1 MYVARALLI
10 CLFTI
15 AATGLVKAHEIG
27 AKTTAEIM
35 HLIRSEKFDL
45 ILPEAMRDNGVD
57 MWIHAT
63 RVGRPD
69 PMSVYFGS
77 VDGYIIFTD
86 RGGERIERAVL
97 GNRNRSQNVQE
108 ERDGPTGRGPSRYSS
123 GSNDLYDVFAS
134 PDDLSKFVSERDPKN
149 IAVNT
154 SSWLAVADGISATE
168 YEKLIKALGPEYSN
182 RIVSSENVITDFS
195 VRRVQRE
202 IVAFANAV
210 EMHRQILERA
220 LSNEVITPGETTLQ
234 DVAWWV
240 QEQLQ
245 DQGLAWSDSLELS
258 IPRILYSVNSERVA
272 PPDTRWWIHYPEY
285 VIQPGDFGTYDI
297 GVLYLGAFRTDFK
310 RNFYVMQD
318 GETTVPGSIQH
329 AYDRAIAARE
339 IIRQNIKIGRT
350 AEDTLN
356 SIISAMEAAG
366 YISTQFINMG
376 TEDYKMIQRKI
387 TGSKSGFSIDLH
399 PEGTKTGPAA
409 SDAAVGASIAQ
420 FRGDRAHLAIQEDH
434 LFSLEYM
441 VHTVMPERPG
451 YPMSVNIEGNHIVTR
466 WGVEYLHPPN
476 DRILLIH

>member
-1 MYVARALLI
+1 MYAAKVFLI
-10 CLFTI
+10 FLFTI
-15 AATGLVKAHEIG
+15 VITGIPKAHNIS
-27 AKTTAEIM
+27 AKATAEII

-45 ILPEAMRDNGVD
+45 ILPGAMRDNNVD

-69 PMSVYFGS
+69 PMAMYFGS

-86 RGGERIERAVL
+86 RGGDRIERAVF
-97 GNRNRSQNVQE
+97 GNRSRSQNVQTTNDKLNVQ
-108 ERDGPTGRGPSRYSS
+108 RVSRYSE
-123 GSNDLYDVFAS
+123 GSNDLYDIFAS
-134 PDDLSKFVSERDPKN
+134 PEDLKAFVNKRNPKR

-154 SSWLAVADGISATE
+154 SSWLAIADGISATE
-168 YEKLIKALGPEYSN
+168 YEKLNKVLGPKYSS

-220 LSNEVITPGETTLQ
+220 LSNEVITPGVTTLQ

-245 DQGLAWSDSLELS
+245 NQGLAWSNSLELS
-258 IPRILYSVNSERVA
+258 IPRILYSVKSERLA

-285 VIQPGDFGTYDI
+285 VIQRGDFGTYDI
-297 GVLYLGAFRTDFK
+297 GVLYMGTFRTDYK
-310 RNFYVMQD
+310 KNFYVMNE
-318 GETTVPGSIQH
+318 GETSVPKTIQH
-329 AYDRAIAARE
+329 AYDRAINARE
-339 IIRQNIKIGRT
+339 IIRKNIKVGIT
-350 AEDTLN
+350 AGDTLKA
-356 SIISAMEAAG
+356 IISAMENAG

-376 TEDYKMIQRKI
+376 LEDYKMIQRTI
-387 TGSKSGFSIDLH
+387 TGNKSGFSIDLH

-420 FRGDRAHLAIQEDH
+420 FRADRAHLPIQEDH

-441 VHTVMPERPG
+441 VHTVMPDRPG

>member
-15 AATGLVKAHEIG
+15 ASTGLVKAHEIG

-69 PMSVYFGS
+69 PMPVYFGS

-86 RGGERIERAVL
+86 RGGEQIERAVL

-108 ERDGPTGRGPSRYSS
+108 ERDGPTGWGPSRYSS
-123 GSNDLYDVFAS
+123 GPNDLYDVFAS

-149 IAVNT
+149 NAVNT

-258 IPRILYSVNSERVA
+258 IPPAFSILS
-272 PPDTRWWIHYPEY
+272 
-285 VIQPGDFGTYDI
+285 IQSG
-297 GVLYLGAFRTDFK
+297 LHRRTLAGGFTI
-310 RNFYVMQD
+310 R
-318 GETTVPGSIQH
+318 SIQH

-350 AEDTLN
+350 AGDTLN
-356 SIISAMEAAG
+356 SNISAMEAAG

-420 FRGDRAHLAIQEDH
+420 FRGDRAHLTIQEDH

>member
-1 MYVARALLI
+1 MYMARVSLVF
-10 CLFTI
+10 LFTI
-15 AATGLVKAHEIG
+15 VATGLVHAHEISSK
-27 AKTTAEIM
+27 AAAEIM

-45 ILPEAMRDNGVD
+45 ILPGAMRDNNVD

-69 PMSVYFGS
+69 PMAAYFGS

-86 RGGERIERAVL
+86 RGGDRIERAVL
-97 GNRNRSQNVQE
+97 GNRNRSQNVQASDA
-108 ERDGPTGRGPSRYSS
+108 RPNAQRISRYSS
-123 GSNDLYDVFAS
+123 GPNDLYDIFGS
-134 PDDLSKFVSERDPKN
+134 PDDLREFVTERNPKR

-168 YEKLIKALGPEYSN
+168 YEKLKMALGPEYSGKLL
-182 RIVSSENVITDFS
+182 SSENLITDFS

-220 LSNEVITPGETTLQ
+220 LSNEVITPGVTTLQ

-240 QEQLQ
+240 REQLQ
-245 DQGLAWSDSLELS
+245 DQGLAWSNSLELS
-258 IPRILYSVNSERVA
+258 IPRILYSVKSERVA
-272 PPDTRWWIHYPEY
+272 PPDTRWWIHDPEY
-285 VIQPGDFGTYDI
+285 IIQPGDFGTYDI

-310 RNFYVMQD
+310 RNFYVMGE
-318 GETTVPGSIQH
+318 GETSVPKSIQH

-339 IIRQNIKIGRT
+339 IIRKTIKVGRT
-350 AEDTLN
+350 ARDTLN
-356 SIISAMEAAG
+356 EIISAMENAG
-366 YISTQFINMG
+366 YISTQFVNMG
-376 TEDYKMIQRKI
+376 TEDYKMIQREI
-387 TGSKSGFSIDLH
+387 TGEKSGFSVDLH

-420 FRGDRAHLAIQEDH
+420 FRADRADLRIQEDH

-441 VHTVMPERPG
+441 VHTVMPDRPG
-451 YPMSVNIEGNHIVTR
+451 FPMSVNIEGNHIVTR

>member
-1 MYVARALLI
+1 MYTLKVFLI
-10 CLFTI
+10 FLFTI
-15 AATGLVKAHEIG
+15 IVTSIGKAHDIS
-27 AKTTAEIM
+27 AKATAEIM

-45 ILPEAMRDNGVD
+45 ILPSAMRDNDVD

-69 PMSVYFGS
+69 PMAMYFGS

-86 RGGERIERAVL
+86 RGDDRIERAVL
-97 GNRNRSQNVQE
+97 GNRNRSQNVQTTNGNLNVQ
-108 ERDGPTGRGPSRYSS
+108 RVSRYSE
-123 GSNDLYDVFAS
+123 GPNDLYDIFA
-134 PDDLSKFVSERDPKN
+134 PPEALKAFVNKRNPKK

-154 SSWLAVADGISATE
+154 SSWLAIADGISATE
-168 YEKLIKALGPEYSN
+168 YEKLKKALGPKYSN

-220 LSNEVITPGETTLQ
+220 LSNEVITPGVTTLQ

-240 QEQLQ
+240 QEQLHN
-245 DQGLAWSDSLELS
+245 QGLAWSNSLELS
-258 IPRILYSVNSERVA
+258 IPRILYSVKSERLS

-285 VIQPGDFGTYDI
+285 VIQRGDFGTYDI
-297 GVLYLGAFRTDFK
+297 GVRYMGVFRTDYK
-310 RNFYVMQD
+310 KNFYVMNE
-318 GETTVPGSIQH
+318 GETAVPKTIQH
-329 AYDRAIAARE
+329 AYDRAISARE
-339 IIRQNIKIGRT
+339 IIRKNIKVGIT
-350 AEDTLN
+350 AGDTLKA
-356 SIISAMEAAG
+356 IILGMENAG

-376 TEDYKMIQRKI
+376 LEDYKMIQRTI
-387 TGSKSGFSIDLH
+387 TGNKSGFSIDLH
-399 PEGTKTGPAA
+399 PAGTKTGPAA

-420 FRGDRAHLAIQEDH
+420 FRADRSHLTIQEDH

-441 VHTVMPERPG
+441 VHTVMPDRPG
-451 YPMSVNIEGNHIVTR
+451 YPMSVNIEGNHIVTK

>member
-1 MYVARALLI
+1 MYIARAFLVF
-10 CLFTI
+10 LFTI
-15 AATGLVKAHEIG
+15 VATGLVHAHEISSK
-27 AKTTAEIM
+27 AAAEIM

-45 ILPEAMRDNGVD
+45 ILPGAMRDNNVD

-69 PMSVYFGS
+69 PMAAYFGS

-86 RGGERIERAVL
+86 RGGDRIERAVL
-97 GNRNRSQNVQE
+97 GNRNRSQNVQAGDA
-108 ERDGPTGRGPSRYSS
+108 RPNAQRMSRYSS
-123 GSNDLYDVFAS
+123 GPSDLYDIFGS
-134 PDDLSKFVSERDPKN
+134 PDDLRAFVTERNPKR

-154 SSWLAVADGISATE
+154 SSWLAVADGISATQ
-168 YEKLIKALGPEYSN
+168 YEKLKMALGPKYSE
-182 RIVSSENVITDFS
+182 RLLSSENVITDFS

-220 LSNEVITPGETTLQ
+220 LSNEVITPGVTTLN

-240 QEQLQ
+240 QERLQ
-245 DQGLAWSDSLELS
+245 DKGLAWSNSLELS
-258 IPRILYSVNSERVA
+258 IPRILYSVKSERVA
-272 PPDTRWWIHYPEY
+272 PPDTRWWIHDPDYI
-285 VIQPGDFGTYDI
+285 IQPGDFGTYDI

-310 RNFYVMQD
+310 RNFYVMRD
-318 GETTVPGSIQH
+318 GETSVPEGIQH

-339 IIRQNIKIGRT
+339 IIRKTIKIGST
-350 AEDTLN
+350 AGDTLKA
-356 SIISAMEAAG
+356 IISAMEHAG
-366 YISTQFINMG
+366 YISTQFVNIG
-376 TEDYKMIQRKI
+376 TEDYKMIQREI
-387 TGSKSGFSIDLH
+387 TGEKSGFSIDLH

-420 FRGDRAHLAIQEDH
+420 FRADRADLRIQEDH

-441 VHTVMPERPG
+441 VHTVMPDRPG
-451 YPMSVNIEGNHIVTR
+451 FPMSVNIEGNHIVTR

-476 DRILLIH
+476 DRILLVY